1 MTACVYVI
9 GRFQLLHMAHVD
21 FLHRAE
27 DLAGAPVRVIL
38 GRPTTDN
45 PKKYPHSFADVK
57 ASVESEGFH
66 VVPEPLYD
74 ADTDD
79 EWFTY
84 ILDLIGEDQ
93 NRNPS
98 EGFYYGASFKDDHM
112 VAHNLVHALTMNSHP
127 LAPLKVGE
135 DKAVLHFRG
144 SMVIPPVPLRKL
156 IRRYRVGVFDVE
168 SPQTTTS
175 EVIKQNLDKPLSST
189 LMRQL
194 MREDASRDALAW
206 YVFFQRGTLERV
218 PVAPETVYPSRVA
231 DPAVAVSLAS
241 LLRGVV

>member
-1 MTACVYVI
+1 MDACVYVI
-9 GRFQLLHMAHVD
+9 GRFQLLHTAHVD

-27 DLAGAPVRVIL
+27 DAAGAPVRVIL
-38 GRPTTDN
+38 RRPTADN

-74 ADTDD
+74 ADTDE

-84 ILDLIGEDQ
+84 IIDLIGEDQ

-98 EGFYYGASFKDDHM
+98 DGFYYGASFKDDHM
-112 VAHNLVHALTMNSHP
+112 VETEINLVHTLYKSG
-127 LAPLKVGE
+127 VG
-135 DKAVLHFRG
+135 LNFRG
-144 SMVIPPVPLRKL
+144 SRELPPVSLRRL

-175 EVIKQNLDKPLSST
+175 EVIRQNLDKPLSST

-206 YVFFQRGTLERV
+206 YMFFQRGTLERV
-218 PVAPETVYPSRVA
+218 PVAPETVYPARVT
-231 DPAVAVSLAS
+231 DPTVAVSLAS
-241 LLRGVV
+241 LLRGVA

>member
-1 MTACVYVI
+1 MDACVYVI
-9 GRFQLLHMAHVD
+9 GRFQLLHTAHVD

-27 DLAGAPVRVIL
+27 DAAGAPVRVIL
-38 GRPTTDN
+38 RRPTADN

-74 ADTDD
+74 ADTDE

-84 ILDLIGEDQ
+84 IIDLLGEDQ

-98 EGFYYGASFKDDHM
+98 DGFYYGASFKDDHM
-112 VAHNLVHALTMNSHP
+112 VETEINLVHTLYKSG
-127 LAPLKVGE
+127 VG
-135 DKAVLHFRG
+135 LNFRG
-144 SMVIPPVPLRKL
+144 SRELPPVSLRRL

-175 EVIKQNLDKPLSST
+175 EVIRQNLDKPLSST

-218 PVAPETVYPSRVA
+218 PVAPETVYPARVT
-231 DPAVAVSLAS
+231 DPTVAVSLAS

>member
-21 FLHRAE
+21 FLHRTE

-38 GRPTTDN
+38 GRPTADN
-45 PKKYPHSFADVK
+45 PKKYPHSFNEVK

-74 ADTDD
+74 ADTDE

-84 ILDLIGEDQ
+84 TIDLIGEDQ
-93 NRNPS
+93 KRNPS
-98 EGFYYGASFKDDHM
+98 NGFYYGASFKDDYM
-112 VAHNLVHALTMNSHP
+112 VATERNLIHALYNPIKSG
-127 LAPLKVGE
+127 VG
-135 DKAVLHFRG
+135 LNFHG
-144 SMVIPPVPLRKL
+144 SLELPPVSLRRL

-168 SPQTTTS
+168 SPQVTTS
-175 EVIKQNLDKPLSST
+175 EVIRQNLDKPLSST

-218 PVAPETVYPSRVA
+218 PVAPETVYPARVT
-231 DPAVAVSLAS
+231 DPTVAVSLAS
-241 LLRGVV
+241 LLRGVA

>member
-1 MTACVYVI
+1 MDACVYVI

-38 GRPTTDN
+38 RRPTSDN

-74 ADTDD
+74 ADTDE

-84 ILDLIGEDQ
+84 IIDLIGEDQ
-93 NRNPS
+93 KRNPS
-98 EGFYYGASFKDDHM
+98 DGFYYGASFKDDHM
-112 VAHNLVHALTMNSHP
+112 VETEINLIHTLYKSG
-127 LAPLKVGE
+127 VG
-135 DKAVLHFRG
+135 LNFRG
-144 SMVIPPVPLRKL
+144 SRELPPVSLRRL

-218 PVAPETVYPSRVA
+218 PVAPETVYPARVT
-231 DPAVAVSLAS
+231 DQTVAVSLAS

>member
-38 GRPTTDN
+38 RRPTSDN

-74 ADTDD
+74 ADTDE

-84 ILDLIGEDQ
+84 IINLIGEDQ

-98 EGFYYGASFKDDHM
+98 DGFYYGASFKDDHM
-112 VAHNLVHALTMNSHP
+112 VETEINLIHTLYKSG
-127 LAPLKVGE
+127 VG
-135 DKAVLHFRG
+135 LNFRG
-144 SMVIPPVPLRKL
+144 SRELPPVSLRRL
-156 IRRYRVGVFDVE
+156 IRRYRVGIFDVE
-168 SPQTTTS
+168 SPQVTTS
-175 EVIKQNLDKPLSST
+175 EVIRQNLDKPLSST

-194 MREDASRDALAW
+194 MQEDASRDSLAW
-206 YVFFQRGTLERV
+206 YMFLQRGTLERV
-218 PVAPETVYPSRVA
+218 PVAPETVYPARVT
-231 DPAVAVSLAS
+231 DPTVAVSLAS
-241 LLRGVV
+241 LLRGVA

>member
-1 MTACVYVI
+1 MDACVYVI

-27 DLAGAPVRVIL
+27 DAAGAPVRVIL
-38 GRPTTDN
+38 GRPTTAN
-45 PKKYPHSFADVK
+45 PKKYPHSFNEVK

-66 VVPEPLYD
+66 VVPDPLYD
-74 ADTDD
+74 ADTDE
-79 EWFTY
+79 EWFKY
-84 ILDLIGEDQ
+84 VIDLISEDQ
-93 NRNPS
+93 TRNPS
-98 EGFYYGASFKDDHM
+98 NGFYYGASFKDDYM
-112 VAHNLVHALTMNSHP
+112 VSTEINLIHTLYNQIESG
-127 LAPLKVGE
+127 VG
-135 DKAVLHFRG
+135 LNFHG
-144 SMVIPPVPLRKL
+144 SLELPPVPLRRL

-175 EVIKQNLDKPLSST
+175 EVIKQNLDTPLSST

-218 PVAPETVYPSRVA
+218 PVAPETVYPARVT
-231 DPAVAVSLAS
+231 DPTVAVSLAS
-241 LLRGVV
+241 LLRGAA

>member
-1 MTACVYVI
+1 MDACVYVI

-38 GRPTTDN
+38 RRPTSDN

-74 ADTDD
+74 ADTDE

-84 ILDLIGEDQ
+84 IIDLIGEDQ
-93 NRNPS
+93 TRDPS
-98 EGFYYGASFKDDHM
+98 DGFYYGASFKDDYM
-112 VAHNLVHALTMNSHP
+112 VETEINLIHTLYKSG
-127 LAPLKVGE
+127 VG
-135 DKAVLHFRG
+135 LNFHG
-144 SMVIPPVPLRKL
+144 SRELPPVPLRKL
-156 IRRYRVGVFDVE
+156 IRRYRVGIFDVE
-168 SPQTTTS
+168 SPQVTTS
-175 EVIKQNLDKPLSST
+175 EVIRQNLDKPLSST

-218 PVAPETVYPSRVA
+218 PVAPETVYPARVT
-231 DPAVAVSLAS
+231 DPTVAVSLAS
-241 LLRGVV
+241 LLRGAA

>member
-27 DLAGAPVRVIL
+27 DLAGAPVRVNL
-38 GRPTTDN
+38 RRPTSDN

-74 ADTDD
+74 ADTDE

-84 ILDLIGEDQ
+84 IINLIGEDQ

-98 EGFYYGASFKDDHM
+98 DGFYYGASFKDDHM
-112 VAHNLVHALTMNSHP
+112 VETEINLIHTLYKSG
-127 LAPLKVGE
+127 VG
-135 DKAVLHFRG
+135 LNFRG
-144 SMVIPPVPLRKL
+144 SRELPPVSLRRL
-156 IRRYRVGVFDVE
+156 IRRYRVGIFDVE
-168 SPQTTTS
+168 SPQVTTS
-175 EVIKQNLDKPLSST
+175 EVIRQNLDKPLSST

-194 MREDASRDALAW
+194 MQEDASRDSLAW
-206 YVFFQRGTLERV
+206 YMFLQRGTLERV
-218 PVAPETVYPSRVA
+218 PVAPETVYPARVT
-231 DPAVAVSLAS
+231 DPTVAVSLAS
-241 LLRGVV
+241 LLRGVA

>member
-1 MTACVYVI
+1 MDACVYVI

-38 GRPTTDN
+38 GQPVSDN
-45 PKKYPHSFADVK
+45 PKKYPHSFANVK

-74 ADTDD
+74 ADTDE

-84 ILDLIGEDQ
+84 IIDLIGEDQ
-93 NRNPS
+93 TRNPS
-98 EGFYYGASFKDDHM
+98 DGFYYGASFKDDYM
-112 VAHNLVHALTMNSHP
+112 VETEINLIHTLYKSG
-127 LAPLKVGE
+127 VG
-135 DKAVLHFRG
+135 LNFRG
-144 SMVIPPVPLRKL
+144 HLVIPQVPLRRL
-156 IRRYRVGVFDVE
+156 IRRYRVGIFDVE
-168 SPQTTTS
+168 SPQVTTS
-175 EVIKQNLDKPLSST
+175 EVIRQNLDKPLSST

-218 PVAPETVYPSRVA
+218 PVAPETVYPSRVT
-231 DPAVAVSLAS
+231 DPTVAVSLAS